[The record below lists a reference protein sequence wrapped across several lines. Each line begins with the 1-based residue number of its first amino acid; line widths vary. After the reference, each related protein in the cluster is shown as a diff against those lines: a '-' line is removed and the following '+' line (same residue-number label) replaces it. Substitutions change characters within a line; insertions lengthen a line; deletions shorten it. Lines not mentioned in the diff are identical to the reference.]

1 MRIKS
6 IITNFVISGLM
17 PLKQVSE
24 SGLQITPFPPGHVEA
39 YSLDLSGRAT
49 YINTTRFHKIAEC
62 PAYKTLVNPA
72 GA

>member
-1 MRIKS
+1 
-6 IITNFVISGLM
+6 M

-24 SGLQITPFPPGHVEA
+24 SGVHITHFPPGHVEA

-49 YINTTRFHKIAEC
+49 YMNTTRFHKIGEC
-62 PAYKTLVNPA
+62 PTYKTLASPT